1 MSQEQYAAAL
11 SPALVVMVGPPGT
24 GKSHLVRELA
34 RHVPVSIVQTDAVRR
49 TLVTRP
55 EYTPDESRRVFSIA
69 HRRTEWLLREGRN
82 VVFDATNIYEWGRRV
97 LYRIADRA
105 GARLL
110 IVRTVAP
117 DDVIERRLRGRV
129 AGLDPDDRSEAGW
142 DVYASMKAKFE
153 EIERPH
159 LIVDTSL
166 ELEPAVQEIARFIR
180 GQK

>member
-1 MSQEQYAAAL
+1 MSQEQHAAAL

-34 RHVPVSIVQTDAVRR
+34 RRVPVSVVQTDDIRR
-49 TLVTRP
+49 TLVTQP
-55 EYTPDESRRVFSIA
+55 EYTPEESRRVFSIA
-69 HRRTEWLLREGRN
+69 HRRTEGLLRQGRN

-97 LYRIADRA
+97 LYRIAERA

-110 IVRTVAP
+110 IVRAVAP
-117 DDVIERRLRGRV
+117 DDVIERRLRGRL
-129 AGLDPDDRSEAGW
+129 AGINPGDRSEAGW
-142 DVYASMKAKFE
+142 DVYARMKTKFE

-166 ELEPAVQEIARFIR
+166 ELAPAVEEITRFIQ
-180 GQK
+180 GQN